1 MLASDVP
8 RTLPPA
14 SSHLPSPPAPLRP
27 DSWSLSDLAETPAR
41 PTPQL
46 RLARGEPLRAPSDR
60 PFPSPRAVP
69 KARFARVAYSL
80 RPPPPAPSAPVRCAC
95 PVDACE
101 WVWGGALA
109 CLSGPRPWH
118 PRWSP
123 RDRAGRVRLQHPRRS
138 EGVLGTAPRPL
149 LRTFEQKWW
158 EAPAPGC
165 VSRSV
170 RCRAQE
176 TWKGTRC
183 HSLLRPP
190 EPRVR
195 AWGGGAGC
203 TPTRPAQSW
212 LPQGPPASPALGWQP
227 GALPPLPFASW
238 GFSPSPLG
246 TVPPRGRE
254 GPRGTVAHSG
264 SRPERPTLSRPHF

>member
-1 MLASDVP
+1 M
-8 RTLPPA
+8 
-14 SSHLPSPPAPLRP
+14 
-27 DSWSLSDLAETPAR
+27 
-41 PTPQL
+41 
-46 RLARGEPLRAPSDR
+46 
-60 PFPSPRAVP
+60 
-69 KARFARVAYSL
+69 
-80 RPPPPAPSAPVRCAC
+80 
-95 PVDACE
+95 
-101 WVWGGALA
+101 
-109 CLSGPRPWH
+109 
-118 PRWSP
+118 
-123 RDRAGRVRLQHPRRS
+123 
-138 EGVLGTAPRPL
+138 LGTAPHPL

-158 EAPAPGC
+158 EAPVPGC

-227 GALPPLPFASW
+227 RPLPPLPFASW
-238 GFSPSPLG
+238 GFSPSLLG

-264 SRPERPTLSRPHF
+264 SRPERPTLSRPHFQVTLLVTPCVTCSPEEGGRVPAPDGWPSAVPPRLTPPCSALF